1 MQPMYAP
8 VPQMNYNDIT
18 GKGFWARFFDFSFKE
33 FITPSVIKVLFI
45 VMMVVIGLSV
55 LGMIVQGFVFFGAV
69 GVVMLIAA
77 LIWGFVALLFS
88 RVFLELVMVFFNIHD
103 HTKKMAD
110 KK

>member
-1 MQPMYAP
+1 MPM
-8 VPQMNYNDIT
+8 
-18 GKGFWARFFDFSFKE
+18 
-33 FITPSVIKVLFI
+33 
-45 VMMVVIGLSV
+45 
-55 LGMIVQGFVFFGAV
+55 FFGAV

>member
-1 MQPMYAP
+1 MWSAG
-8 VPQMNYNDIT
+8 T
-18 GKGFWARFFDFSFKE
+18 
-33 FITPSVIKVLFI
+33 
-45 VMMVVIGLSV
+45 
-55 LGMIVQGFVFFGAV
+55 
-69 GVVMLIAA
+69 GVVALIAA